1 MGIGAQ
7 GTGYQWNNP
16 QPIWYSGLNVSSS
29 QLDLPIPIFWG
40 QRRLST
46 NAIWY
51 GNFEKHSANGKGKG
65 ALTKGSNQNYTYTAA
80 TITALCEGV
89 VDSIARAWSSG
100 STTTTATLSELN
112 QTFFSGTATQ
122 TPWSYT
128 LTNYPTQAR
137 AYARTAYLASP
148 KQQLGSS
155 ASIPDNAYE
164 CVRQNGFAYVQTSE
178 GWIDPAT
185 HVQYTAID
193 CLMSDI
199 ITDLLTNTQ
208 YGLGFT
214 SADLGSMTQYAAYQR
229 AQGFFFSPLLNQQSK
244 GTEIL
249 DRWAQISNSW
259 IYWDGTG
266 FQFVPLGDSA
276 VTGNGVTYTPDLSPA
291 YALGLDDYLS
301 GSSPAGAPA
310 KAGKEPPLKV
320 TIVSEFDAKN
330 TTRLTITDRTIGYVS
345 NPFEWKDQDLVDL
358 YGVHDSGSVSGD
370 DICCP
375 AVGTLVCQLIGK
387 RNAYIRRTYAW
398 KSSYRLIRLLPGSI
412 VTLTEPNI
420 GLNAAR
426 VRIRKVSEADD
437 GSLEF
442 EAEEMP

>member
-1 MGIGAQ
+1 MSIGGQ
-7 GTGYQWNNP
+7 GAGHKWNTP

-51 GNFEKHSANGKGKG
+51 GNFQKHSANSKGKG
-65 ALTKGSNQNYTYTAA
+65 GLSKGQSQNYTYTAA

-89 VDSIARAWSSG
+89 VDSIARAWSSA

-128 LTNYPTQAR
+128 LTNYPTEAR

-164 CVRQNGFAYVQTSE
+164 CVRANGFAYTQTSE

-193 CLMSDI
+193 CMMSDI
-199 ITDLLTNTQ
+199 ITDLLTNVQ

-214 SADLGSMTQYAAYQR
+214 SADLGSMTQYATYQR

-259 IYWDGTG
+259 IYCDGTG
-266 FQFVPLGDSA
+266 FQFVPLGDAA

-291 YALGLDDYLS
+291 YALGVNDFLS
-301 GSSPAGAPA
+301 S
-310 KAGKEPPLKV
+310 
-320 TIVSEFDAKN
+320 
-330 TTRLTITDRTIGYVS
+330 
-345 NPFEWKDQDLVDL
+345 
-358 YGVHDSGSVSGD
+358 
-370 DICCP
+370 
-375 AVGTLVCQLIGK
+375 
-387 RNAYIRRTYAW
+387 
-398 KSSYRLIRLLPGSI
+398 
-412 VTLTEPNI
+412 
-420 GLNAAR
+420 
-426 VRIRKVSEADD
+426 
-437 GSLEF
+437 
-442 EAEEMP
+442 

>member
-1 MGIGAQ
+1 
-7 GTGYQWNNP
+7 
-16 QPIWYSGLNVSSS
+16 
-29 QLDLPIPIFWG
+29 
-40 QRRLST
+40 
-46 NAIWY
+46 
-51 GNFEKHSANGKGKG
+51 
-65 ALTKGSNQNYTYTAA
+65 
-80 TITALCEGV
+80 
-89 VDSIARAWSSG
+89 
-100 STTTTATLSELN
+100 
-112 QTFFSGTATQ
+112 
-122 TPWSYT
+122 
-128 LTNYPTQAR
+128 
-137 AYARTAYLASP
+137 
-148 KQQLGSS
+148 
-155 ASIPDNAYE
+155 
-164 CVRQNGFAYVQTSE
+164 VRQNGFAYVQTSN

-199 ITDLLTNTQ
+199 ITDLLTNVQ

-214 SADLGSMTQYAAYQR
+214 SADLGSMTQYALYQR

-266 FQFVPLGDSA
+266 FQFVPLGDA
-276 VTGNGVTYTPDLSPA
+276 TVTGNGVTYTPDLSPA
-291 YALGLDDYLS
+291 YALDLDDYLS
-301 GSSPAGAPA
+301 GSSAAGASA

-345 NPFEWKDQDLVDL
+345 SPFEWKDQDLVDL

-387 RNAYIRRTYAW
+387 RAAYIRRTYSW
-398 KSSYRLIRLLPGSI
+398 KSSCRLIRLLPGSI

-426 VRIRKVSEADD
+426 VRIRKVSEQDD